1 MGENEAKLA
10 SLETDNEWIKA
21 TLVEIKD
28 KIEDISDHLKR
39 QDRTMDKFVTR
50 EEHEE
55 LVRKVDKLTHWRSW
69 LTGAVGTLVGLFI
82 LGFEYLH
89 QWIAGGGK

>member
-39 QDRTMDKFVTR
+39 QDHTMDKFVTR

-55 LVRKVDKLTHWRSW
+55 LVKKVDGLSHWKSW
-69 LTGAVGTLVGLFI
+69 LTGSIGVLVGLFV

-89 QWIAGGGK
+89 QWIGGGGH